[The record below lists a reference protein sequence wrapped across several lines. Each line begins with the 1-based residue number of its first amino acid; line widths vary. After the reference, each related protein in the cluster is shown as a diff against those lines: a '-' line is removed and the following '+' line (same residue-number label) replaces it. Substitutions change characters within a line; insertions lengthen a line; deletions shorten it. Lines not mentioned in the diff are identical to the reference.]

1 MKKFEVIREIFET
14 ILRVGFNDDKQDSIS
29 GYTRDKMNNPVYVKK
44 IILDDMGQI
53 DSIAVTALE
62 SDFSDACDSDIRIAF
77 KGNVGKR
84 VILYA
89 NEVEMS
95 VLLEIRNYLRK
106 HYGVNEDVDAFQK
119 AMKCIED
126 NKKIGHSTDLN
137 EPFMKHIFKK
147 YYDVFVE
154 PFNNK

>member
-14 ILRVGFNDDKQDSIS
+14 VMRVGGPDNKQDAIS
-29 GYTRDKMNNPVYVKK
+29 EYTRDKMANTVYVKK
-44 IILDDMGQI
+44 VCIPDVGNV
-53 DSIAVTALE
+53 DSIAITAIE

-95 VLLEIRNYLRK
+95 ILLEIRNYLRK
-106 HYGVNEDVDAFQK
+106 WFGQNEDVDAWQK
-119 AMKCIED
+119 AMNRIDECE
-126 NKKIGHSTDLN
+126 GSGFATDLSA
-137 EPFMKHIFKK
+137 PYMKHILDK
-147 YYDVFVE
+147 YYLTFVS
-154 PFNNK
+154 PVMNK